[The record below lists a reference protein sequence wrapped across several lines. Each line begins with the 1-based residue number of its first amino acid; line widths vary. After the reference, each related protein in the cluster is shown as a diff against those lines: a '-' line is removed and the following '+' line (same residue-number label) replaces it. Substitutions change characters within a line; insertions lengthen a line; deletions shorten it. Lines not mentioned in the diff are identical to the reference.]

1 MLVVP
6 GKLQIS
12 MIDNIPQL
20 EPKERSAAPE
30 TRPRTLERSNTRT
43 LERSK
48 TARPDPYAPPAPAR
62 NRDASF
68 EPHEPVAS
76 SFVPVP
82 PATD

>member
-30 TRPRTLERSNTRT
+30 TRPRT